1 MLGDGLWMLG
11 DEFWML
17 GDELGMLGDEFGML
31 GDELW
36 MLGDELWMLGDEL
49 WMLGDAC
56 AYVWAPPGGT
66 QMTPRCSKRVPEHG
80 TGPSRAFSGGAGRA
94 FEIAGHAAHCSVRRR
109 ACGGRHGALGGRAR
123 QHRRRPRRRTGPRPP
138 RQSVSLGVKFLVEP
152 WCNSAF
158 PRTAHVHTCGRPRG
172 EPK

>member
-1 MLGDGLWMLG
+1 MNRSHEAPAPRLGARDAGVTLSQATHA
-11 DEFWML
+11 
-17 GDELGMLGDEFGML
+17 
-31 GDELW
+31 
-36 MLGDELWMLGDEL
+36 
-49 WMLGDAC
+49 AC
-56 AYVWAPPGGT
+56 AKSQNAKNLTYPRGGFGSQNVAGRRAPSAIRYVWAPPGGT

-138 RQSVSLGVKFLVEP
+138 RQSVSLGVKILVEP

-158 PRTAHVHTCGRPRG
+158 PRTALHLGAG
-172 EPK
+172 AS